1 MNAMGPD
8 GSPRLVPPGSE
19 PALHPYQ
26 PGVTE
31 PAGDAGDQFGYEPA
45 GFPRP
50 EPSREGV
57 GALHEGPSGVHERAE
72 AASIGEL
79 VSDVTRDLSLLLRQE
94 VELAKAEAKDSAAK
108 AGKGAGMLSGA
119 AMAGWFTLLFLSL
132 AVWEWL
138 SGAFDNRGWA
148 AIVVMVVWA
157 IVAAVLAV
165 MGRRNIKDIQGM
177 SRTVE
182 TAKQVP
188 QALKGNEEKL

>member
-19 PALHPYQ
+19 PPVDPYQ
-26 PGVTE
+26 PSATE
-31 PAGDAGDQFGYEPA
+31 PAGDFEDQPDDQPA

-50 EPSREGV
+50 ESAHV
-57 GALHEGPSGVHERAE
+57 RAE
-72 AASIGEL
+72 TASIGEL
-79 VSDVTRDLSLLLRQE
+79 VSDVTQGLSTLLRQE

-108 AGKGAGMLSGA
+108 AGKGVGMLSGA

-132 AVWEWL
+132 AVWEGL

-148 AIVVMVVWA
+148 AVVVMVVWG
-157 IVAAVLAV
+157 IVAAVLGL
-165 MGRRNIKDIQGM
+165 MGRKKIKDIQGM

-182 TAKQVP
+182 TAKRVP
-188 QALKGNEEKL
+188 DALKGNEEKL